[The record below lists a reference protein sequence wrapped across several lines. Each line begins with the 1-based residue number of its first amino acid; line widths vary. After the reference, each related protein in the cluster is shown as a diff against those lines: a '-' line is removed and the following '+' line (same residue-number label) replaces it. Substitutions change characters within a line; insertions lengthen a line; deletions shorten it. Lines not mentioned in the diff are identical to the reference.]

1 MHKITY
7 IKVIDDYLKW
17 LSETSYGGPNEVQF
31 HQEHVFYR
39 GQSKSKWPLTPSLFR
54 HQCNEQEILKQASSR
69 LFVETRNLDSYI
81 DKLVF
86 FRHYGLCSRLLDVT
100 FNPLIALYMACEG
113 NAKYSGAVYYGYGY
127 ERDNP
132 ELAGLYA
139 EYTFTK
145 KVNGKDIDKLLQK
158 GCLQLGKYSAEETRL
173 LQVLCK
179 PVFLFPTMNNPRIES
194 QNGAFVI
201 APILSEKGKDKY
213 DYFKGDLNECDFFD
227 EKKAIIPQ
235 KYKERLLHELSS
247 WGINAGSV
255 YGSIS
260 SKLRA
265 IMFDEEYR
273 NKEIFCNQDYANQ

>member
-1 MHKITY
+1 MRKKTY
-7 IKVIDDYLKW
+7 IRVIDDYLKW
-17 LSETSYGGPNEVQF
+17 LSETSYGGPKEVQF

-54 HQCNEQEILKQASSR
+54 YQCNEQEILKQANSR
-69 LFVETRNLDSYI
+69 LFVETKNLDTYI

-86 FRHYGLCSRLLDVT
+86 FQHYGLCSRLLDVT

-132 ELAGLYA
+132 ELASLYA
-139 EYTFTK
+139 EYAFTK
-145 KVNGKDIDKLLQK
+145 KVNGKDMDKLLQK
-158 GCLQLGKYSAEETRL
+158 GNLQLGEYSTEETRL
-173 LQVLCK
+173 LQVLCE

-201 APILSEKGKDKY
+201 APILSEKRKGEY
-213 DYFKGDLNECDFFD
+213 DYFRGDLNGCDFFD
-227 EKKAIIPQ
+227 EKKAVIPK
-235 KYKERLLHELSS
+235 KYKERLLYELSS

-260 SKLRA
+260 SKLRT

-273 NKEIFCNQDYANQ
+273 NKEKKL